1 MPSNWPLEAQ
11 TAAGTQQTQQQ
22 GICKECMMA
31 NQEKQGEYSTV
42 IKAVQQKE
50 NTLSSKVSEL
60 PQIKGLKRR
69 RQERRALQTTP
80 SVTSRLNVK
89 ED

>member
-1 MPSNWPLEAQ
+1 
-11 TAAGTQQTQQQ
+11 
-22 GICKECMMA
+22 MMA